1 MDLRS
6 RADRSGRGWS
16 RCAKADFSW
25 GTNTAAGKEG
35 LPRNTK
41 EKTPPNSADPWFNER
56 PRFAWRR
63 EGVVKRLCRWC
74 ETIPVLDWA
83 DVQNYLWCLWSAEL
97 VEMLFPAG
105 GIFAHWK
112 VICFPMAATGRVV
125 PWIQGWLFWGHV
137 STESRGNSG
146 IHQFSS
152 MYCSRPQKP
161 MAILTRSYLCLA
173 EQGRPTT
180 PTGIW
185 DWNQFLTP
193 SPNPLQNVPVQV
205 SGVYWH
211 VLQSGCQWP
220 ESLALEKFISVCT

>member
-1 MDLRS
+1 MYKIIYGVCGLQSWWKCFSLQEASLPTER
-6 RADRSGRGWS
+6 WS
-16 RCAKADFSW
+16 VSLW
-25 GTNTAAGKEG
+25 QP
-35 LPRNTK
+35 L
-41 EKTPPNSADPWFNER
+41 
-56 PRFAWRR
+56 
-63 EGVVKRLCRWC
+63 GVLCR
-74 ETIPVLDWA
+74 EYRD
-83 DVQNYLWCLWSAEL
+83 
-97 VEMLFPAG
+97 
-105 GIFAHWK
+105 
-112 VICFPMAATGRVV
+112 
-125 PWIQGWLFWGHV
+125 WLFWGHV

-205 SGVYWH
+205 SGVYWR

-220 ESLALEKFISVCT
+220 ESLALEKFVSVCT